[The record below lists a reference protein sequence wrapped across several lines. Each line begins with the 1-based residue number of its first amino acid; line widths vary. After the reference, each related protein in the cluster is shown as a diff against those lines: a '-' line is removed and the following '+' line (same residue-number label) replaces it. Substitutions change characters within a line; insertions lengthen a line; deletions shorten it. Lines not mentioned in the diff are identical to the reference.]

1 MKLKV
6 VNQDTT
12 INIRNEDKKMKL
24 APSILS
30 ADFANL
36 ARDIQLV
43 EDGGADYIHVDVM
56 DGHFVPNITFGA
68 DTVAAIRP
76 VTKLPLDCHLMVEH
90 PENYVKQFA
99 AAGADI
105 ITVHPESTPHI
116 HRVIQLIKDQG
127 VKAGIAVNPGTP
139 IETMMHV
146 LGIVDLVLVMT
157 VNPGYGGQS
166 FIPEML
172 KKIEKAKEIKDRE
185 GYTYEIQVD
194 GGIAEQTA
202 KQCKEAGATV
212 FVAGSYI
219 YSAEDPLNQLNLLI
233 DAVR

>member
-1 MKLKV
+1 
-6 VNQDTT
+6 
-12 INIRNEDKKMKL
+12 MKL